1 MNESASVGQQ
11 EAIGKVMS
19 GSIEHASDGSFIDY
33 IGSCVGLT
41 DARLLAEALCRVAGR
56 LIDNHD
62 REQAR
67 IAHELHDNIGTSLAT
82 LGMKILGLGQPAS
95 SPAECQPDI
104 QAMYEELQEIGSRVS
119 HLSNQLLPPMLKYF
133 GLAKAIEVECSKFSE
148 RWHIPVSCSC
158 GAIPAEI
165 NPTLQRNCFKI
176 LEEALR
182 NAGQHSRATRVVVK
196 LTVSPKELILEVSD
210 DGVGF
215 DVKQARLG
223 CEIGLIIVGGRV
235 RLIGGQFELRSQPGQ
250 GTTIVCRAPLASPES
265 QSARNESKKNVE

>member
-1 MNESASVGQQ
+1 
-11 EAIGKVMS
+11 MS

-41 DARLLAEALCRVAGR
+41 DARLAEALCRVAGR

-67 IAHELHDNIGTSLAT
+67 IAHELHDNIGTPLAI
-82 LGMKILGLGQPAS
+82 LGMKIIGLGQPAS

-119 HLSNQLLPPMLKYF
+119 DLSNQLLPPVLKYF
-133 GLAKAIEVECSKFSE
+133 GLAKAIEIECSKFSE

-158 GAIPAEI
+158 GAIPAGLDQV
-165 NPTLQRNCFKI
+165 LQLNCFKI
-176 LEEALR
+176 LQEALH
-182 NAGQHSRATRVVVK
+182 NAGLHSHATSVVVK
-196 LTVSPKELILEVSD
+196 LTAGPTEIILEVSD

-223 CEIGLIIVGGRV
+223 CEIGLMIVGGRV

-250 GTTIVCRAPLASPES
+250 GTTIVCRAPLASSES